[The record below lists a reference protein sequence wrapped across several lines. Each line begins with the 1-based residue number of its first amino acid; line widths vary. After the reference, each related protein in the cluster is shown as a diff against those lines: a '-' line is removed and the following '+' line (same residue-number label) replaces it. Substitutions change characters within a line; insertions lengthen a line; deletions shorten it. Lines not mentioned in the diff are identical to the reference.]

1 MEHPSS
7 ASFTRPKH
15 VDIEL
20 VSVAYRNRSFPM
32 HMHDQYVVGVVESGG
47 ETLTIDG
54 TSYEVGEGDMI
65 TIDAGTAHANATL
78 GDATLRYRVFY
89 IRVEV
94 ARSYVGR
101 SDLRFPAPVR
111 CDPAC
116 AQRLLELHRWFEAG
130 TGDRLEEDTALAE
143 IVGIA
148 FAAAVE
154 PDRDDRLPEAVRRAK
169 GYIDARYDEN
179 FGLDELA
186 DAAGVTK
193 YHLARSFTRAH
204 GLSPLAYRTQRRI
217 HAAKEMVLAGA
228 PLADVA
234 SDLGF
239 ADQSHLTRQFQSMVG
254 ISPARYREQ

>member
-20 VSVAYRNRSFPM
+20 VSVAYRNRSFPV

-89 IRVEV
+89 IRADV

-130 TGDRLEEDTALAE
+130 TGDRLEEDTEFHARARSQSACLPHPVAHPCGQGNGAGGCATGRCR
-143 IVGIA
+143 IRSG
-148 FAAAVE
+148 FCGPE
-154 PDRDDRLPEAVRRAK
+154 PFHAPVPEHGR
-169 GYIDARYDEN
+169 N
-179 FGLDELA
+179 
-186 DAAGVTK
+186 
-193 YHLARSFTRAH
+193 LARP
-204 GLSPLAYRTQRRI
+204 LS
-217 HAAKEMVLAGA
+217 
-228 PLADVA
+228 
-234 SDLGF
+234 
-239 ADQSHLTRQFQSMVG
+239 
-254 ISPARYREQ
+254 